1 MATVAKIH
9 GLLSDFVQAELWDKL
24 FLKNIII
31 DMHVNMKFKVYT
43 AKYNIHAFFY

>member
-1 MATVAKIH
+1 MATASKIH
-9 GLLSDFVQAELWDKL
+9 GLLSDFVLAELWDKL

-43 AKYNIHAFFY
+43 VKYIIQAFFY